1 MWLLL
6 LFPLTVNKIKS
17 AIKVIVIGLGQ
28 GLQGHQIGTTEDH
41 QGMMIATDVIILA
54 TIEAQVIVN
63 TVIGGISAE
72 VQNQVMNQGRI
83 LTTGSPHQEVIMT
96 DVSPTIVVMVVHV
109 ATIKATEMI
118 IDKIKSQ
125 RSDVQSLIPLNQHL
139 NNLCG
144 N

>member
-41 QGMMIATDVIILA
+41 QGMMSAKDVIILA
-54 TIEAQVIVN
+54 TIEAQAIVN

-72 VQNQVMNQGRI
+72 VQNQVMNQGRTH
-83 LTTGSPHQEVIMT
+83 TTGSPHQEVIMT

-125 RSDVQSLIPLNQHL
+125 RSDVQS
-139 NNLCG
+139 
-144 N
+144 

>member
-41 QGMMIATDVIILA
+41 LGMMSAKDVIILA

-63 TVIGGISAE
+63 IVIGGISAE

-125 RSDVQSLIPLNQHL
+125 RSDVQSLIPLNHL